1 MCYKYMFIFS
11 INSSYSNKDI
21 YLFQLEYFYI
31 LPRINKYST
40 WNISISFL
48 RYKVGTG

>member
-1 MCYKYMFIFS
+1 MYYKYMFTFS
-11 INSSYSNKDI
+11 INSSYSKKDI

-31 LPRINKYST
+31 FPRINQYSM

-48 RYKVGTG
+48 RYEVGTG